1 MFFFMDNSL
10 AQNHPSYTEHLPDWK
25 QMRDTYK
32 GEKRVKA
39 RGILYL
45 PATSGHYAD
54 GYGGN
59 DANAVGYA
67 AYEAYKTRA
76 RYSNFVREAVQMAVG
91 MMHNQPPKIE
101 LPKAMENIRSSKG
114 EKLEDFLRRINSE
127 QLLVGRTG
135 LMADLPLEPGDG
147 PDHPIL
153 SLYGA
158 ERIINWDVGTTDLNQ
173 DALNMV
179 ILDETTNIR
188 KDNFMWDLTT
198 QHRVL
203 IMGETDE
210 NEPEGVYQQALFR
223 DSAFVKTQLRA
234 PSWKGRTLNKIP
246 FVIVNSVDVVAEPD
260 DPVLLDLSNLCL
272 TLYRSDADYRQNLFM
287 QGQDTF
293 VTTGGNFEED
303 DNVRTGAGARI
314 DLPLGAD
321 AKYVG
326 VQSTG
331 LQEQREAI
339 NNLESRAGT
348 MGAQTLDSTSR
359 ERESGDS
366 MRIRVASRTADLN
379 QIADAGA
386 MALESI
392 LKICAEWMDENPE
405 EVSVKANKEFG
416 EMPLTGQTMVE
427 MATAR
432 TLGFPI
438 SAKSLHD
445 LARKRKITALT
456 FEEEQAAA
464 KAEDTEEFPFG
475 IPEKP
480 DMAGADQ
487 NEGGDNTD
495 DDKSALNK
503 AKTGDN
509 K

>member
-1 MFFFMDNSL
+1 MDNSL
-10 AQNHPSYTEHLPDWK
+10 AQNHPSYTEHLPEWK
-25 QMRDTYK
+25 QMRDTYR
-32 GEKRVKA
+32 GEKKIKA
-39 RGILYL
+39 KSTLYL
-45 PATSGHYAD
+45 PATSSHYAD

-59 DANAVGYA
+59 NAQAVGYA
-67 AYEAYKTRA
+67 AYDAYKARA
-76 RYSNFVREAVQMAVG
+76 RFSNFVREAVQMAVG

-101 LPKAMENIRSSKG
+101 LPDAMKNIRSTRG
-114 EKLEDFLRRINSE
+114 EKLEDLLRRINAE
-127 QLLVGRTG
+127 QLTVGRTG
-135 LMADLPLEPGDG
+135 IMADLPLVAGDG
-147 PDHPIL
+147 PDLPSL
-153 SLYGA
+153 ALYGA
-158 ERIINWDVGTTDLNQ
+158 ERIINWDVGATDLTTDV
-173 DALNMV
+173 LNMV
-179 ILDETTNIR
+179 ILDETTYIR

-203 IMGETDE
+203 IMGEADE
-210 NEPEGVYQQALFR
+210 NESEAIYKQGLFR
-223 DSAFVKTQLRA
+223 DKAYAKNGMSA

-246 FVIVNSVDVVAEPD
+246 FVIVNSVDVTAEPD

-272 TLYRSDADYRQNLFM
+272 TLYRADADYRQNLFM

-293 VTTGGNFEED
+293 VTIGGGFEED

-326 VQSTG
+326 VQSSG

-339 NNLESRAGT
+339 QTLESRAGT

-386 MALESI
+386 MALEEI
-392 LKICAEWMDENPE
+392 LRTCAEWMGENPD
-405 EVSVKANKEFG
+405 EVKVTPNKEFG

-445 LARKRKITALT
+445 LARKRKITDLT

-464 KAEDTEEFPFG
+464 KLEEGEDHPFST
-475 IPEKP
+475 PEKP
-480 DMAGADQ
+480 DMAGAEQ
-487 NEGGDNTD
+487 NESGDNTD
-495 DDKSALNK
+495 DEKTARNK
-503 AKTGDN
+503 AKE
-509 K
+509 

>member
-10 AQNHPSYTEHLPDWK
+10 AQTHPSYTEHLPDWK

-32 GEKRVKA
+32 GEKRIKSQNTT
-39 RGILYL
+39 YL
-45 PATSGHYAD
+45 PATSGHYQD

-59 DANAVGYA
+59 DSNALGYA
-67 AYEAYKTRA
+67 AYEAYKMRA

-101 LPKAMENIRSSKG
+101 LPKGMEGIRSSKG
-114 EKLEDFLRRINSE
+114 EKLEDFLRRINAE
-127 QLLVGRTG
+127 QLLIGRCG
-135 LMADLPLEPGDG
+135 LMADLPIVAGDG
-147 PDHPIL
+147 PDQPIL
-153 SLYGA
+153 ALYGA
-158 ERIINWDVGTTDLNQ
+158 ERIINWDVGTTDLTQ
-173 DALNMV
+173 DSLNMV
-179 ILDETTNIR
+179 ILDETTHIR
-188 KDNFMWDLTT
+188 KDNFMWDRTT

-203 IMGETDE
+203 ILGKPDE
-210 NEPEGVYQQALFR
+210 NEPNGTYQQGLFQNT
-223 DSAFVKTQLRA
+223 SFVKTGMIR
-234 PSWKGRTLNKIP
+234 PSYKGRELDQIP

-272 TLYRSDADYRQNLFM
+272 TLYRADADYRQNLFM

-303 DNVRTGAGARI
+303 DKVRTGAGARI
-314 DLPLGAD
+314 DLPSGAD

-339 NNLESRAGT
+339 NSLESRAGT

-379 QIADAGA
+379 QVADAGA
-386 MALESI
+386 MALEAI
-392 LKICAEWMDENPE
+392 LKTCAIWMGENPD
-405 EVSVKANKEFG
+405 EVKVTPNKEFG
-416 EMPLTGQTMVE
+416 ESPLTGQTMVE

-445 LARKRKITALT
+445 LARKRKITSLT

-464 KAEDTEEFPFG
+464 KLEESEDHPFST
-475 IPEKP
+475 PEKP

-487 NEGGDNTD
+487 NEDGDDTD
-495 DDKSALNK
+495 DDKSARNK
-503 AKTGDN
+503 AKTT
-509 K
+509 KE

>member
-1 MFFFMDNSL
+1 MFFFMADSL
-10 AQNHPSYTEHLPDWK
+10 AQNHPAYTEHVADWK

-39 RGILYL
+39 RSTQYL
-45 PATSGHYAD
+45 PATSGHITD

-59 DANAVGYA
+59 DPNAIGVL
-67 AYEAYKTRA
+67 AYDAYLKRA
-76 RYSNFVREAVQMAVG
+76 RYHNFVREAVQMAVG

-101 LPKAMENIRSSKG
+101 LPEAMKDIRSSKG
-114 EKLEDFLRRINSE
+114 EKLEDLLRRINAE
-127 QLLVGRTG
+127 QLLVGRVG
-135 LMADLPLEPGDG
+135 IMADLPLEPGDG
-147 PDHPIL
+147 PDQPIL
-153 SLYGA
+153 ALYGA
-158 ERIINWDVGTTDLNQ
+158 ERIINWDVGNTDLTQ

-179 ILDETTNIR
+179 ILDETTHIR

-198 QHRVL
+198 QHRIL
-203 IMGETDE
+203 IIGEVDE
-210 NEPEGVYQQALFR
+210 NDPQGTYQQGLFR
-223 DSAFVKTQLRA
+223 DTAFVKTGLIRPA
-234 PSWKGRTLNKIP
+234 YKGRQLDEIP
-246 FVIVNSVDVVAEPD
+246 FVIVNSVDVTAEPD

-272 TLYRSDADYRQNLFM
+272 TLYRADADYRQNLFM

-293 VTTGGNFEED
+293 VTIGGAFEED
-303 DNVRTGAGARI
+303 DKVRTGAGARI

-339 NNLESRAGT
+339 NKLESRAGT

-386 MALESI
+386 MALEDI
-392 LKICAEWMDENPE
+392 LKICARWMGENPD
-405 EVSVKANKEFG
+405 EVKVTPNKEFG

-445 LARKRKITALT
+445 LARKRKVTALT
-456 FEEEQAAA
+456 FEEEQEAA
-464 KAEDTEEFPFG
+464 KLEAEEDHPFKT
-475 IPEKP
+475 PEKP
-480 DMAGADQ
+480 DMAGSDQ
-487 NEGGDNTD
+487 NEDGDDTD
-495 DDKSALNK
+495 DKKSALNK
-503 AKTGDN
+503 AKTGD